1 MGGASVT
8 WRTEVIGR
16 APVLGVHAH
25 LGHMEEAGL
34 LLEMGA
40 AVDAVSDTG
49 MTPLCLAA
57 AAGHLGLVSLLCRKG
72 AKVTV
77 FINIDSRIGS
87 RIDEIV
93 K

>member
-1 MGGASVT
+1 MHTHFQAYTHTLPDILGRPQVSRLLIMGGASVT

-49 MTPLCLAA
+49 MTQ
-57 AAGHLGLVSLLCRKG
+57 
-72 AKVTV
+72 
-77 FINIDSRIGS
+77 IG
-87 RIDEIV
+87 RAHV
-93 K
+93 